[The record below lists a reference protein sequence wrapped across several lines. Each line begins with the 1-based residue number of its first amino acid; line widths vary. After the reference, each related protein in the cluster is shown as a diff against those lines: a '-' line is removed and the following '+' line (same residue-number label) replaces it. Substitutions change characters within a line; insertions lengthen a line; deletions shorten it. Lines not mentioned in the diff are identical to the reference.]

1 MCLAKAYL
9 SRSNKTPILQDVAH
23 MKLFPDEVELETL
36 FGEKR
41 TVLGRVIEV
50 DFTTSMILLNG
61 SN

>member
-9 SRSNKTPILQDVAH
+9 SKSNKTPILHDIAH
-23 MKLFPDEVELETL
+23 MKLFPGGVELETL

-41 TVLGRVIEV
+41 TVSGKVVEV
-50 DFTTSMILLNG
+50 NFTTSMILLNG